1 MGGKLSSLLAGT
13 GMLIAL
19 YLFLKNANSTTSI
32 ISQLGSTYSQGV
44 KVLQGR

>member
-1 MGGKLSSLLAGT
+1 MGKISSFLAGT
-13 GMLIAL
+13 GILIGI
-19 YLFLKNANSTTSI
+19 YLFLNNSKATTSI